1 MNAAVEV
8 RGDGRHGRC
17 RRLIATLHLFDID
30 EQHHRLRDTHQFSWS
45 VPSDLTGTVT
55 LGCPHCSGNAGQRA
69 VDLSALL
76 SHPLEEHE
84 RVVQRLLPAYT
95 PKPGTVC

>member
-1 MNAAVEV
+1 VNAAVEV

-84 RVVQRLLPAYT
+84 RTGTTAIARLHP
-95 PKPGTVC
+95 

>member
-1 MNAAVEV
+1 MTAATAAAGVSL
-8 RGDGRHGRC
+8 
-17 RRLIATLHLFDID
+17 RLCTYSISTNN
-30 EQHHRLRDTHQFSWS
+30 TTVCGTQFSWS

-55 LGCPHCSGNAGQRA
+55 LGCPHCSGHAGQRA

-84 RVVQRLLPAYT
+84 RTGTTAIARLHP
-95 PKPGTVC
+95 